1 MRLFHTIAS
10 TRSLY
15 IVLQRLSTDA
25 ILLSNAFLWTLVD
38 QHRFDGQLHRTVS
51 PCRVLSSFS
60 SSGIHAYLKIKI
72 KRHMNSDFARIIA
85 LSLVLYSA
93 ITGPGNFGTDRLP
106 ITHYPGN
113 FGTAGIKQAAC
124 AGITLS

>member
-1 MRLFHTIAS
+1 M
-10 TRSLY
+10 
-15 IVLQRLSTDA
+15 
-25 ILLSNAFLWTLVD
+25 LSNSFLWTLVD

-60 SSGIHAYLKIKI
+60 SSGIHVDLKIKI
-72 KRHMNSDFARIIA
+72 KRHMNSGFARIIA

-93 ITGPGNFGTDRLP
+93 ITGPGNFGT
-106 ITHYPGN
+106 
-113 FGTAGIKQAAC
+113 AGIKQAAC

>member
-1 MRLFHTIAS
+1 M
-10 TRSLY
+10 
-15 IVLQRLSTDA
+15 
-25 ILLSNAFLWTLVD
+25 LSNSFLWTLVD

-60 SSGIHAYLKIKI
+60 SSGIHVDLKIKI
-72 KRHMNSDFARIIA
+72 KRHMNSEFARIIT

-93 ITGPGNFGTDRLP
+93 KRGLVISAQIS